1 MILKNFELN
10 KLDANKFNL
19 FLLHGKNE
27 GFQNDIIENYFL
39 KNFVGEIN
47 KYDENNFINL
57 TDVIISELLNKSLF
71 EEKKII
77 IVSRVTDKL
86 FKCVEELVEKEIRDT
101 KIIFKAGL
109 LEKKSKLRNLFEKNK
124 KLISIPFYE
133 DDSKVLTSLIVEFL
147 NKNKIML
154 SRESINL
161 LIERSSGDRQ
171 NVKIELEKILQYSF
185 SNKKIDYQI
194 VSKLTNLSENYSVNI
209 LVDSYLSKNKKSLF
223 KILNEN
229 NYSNDDCILI
239 LRSILSKSKKLL
251 SLIEK
256 YNKTQN
262 LENVISTAKPPIFW
276 KDKDNVKKQIVS
288 WKIDELKN
296 KIYEINDIETII
308 KINSKNS
315 LNLLSNFI
323 VNYQ

>member
-10 KLDANKFNL
+10 KLDADKFNL
-19 FLLHGKNE
+19 LLLHGKNE
-27 GFQNDIIENYFL
+27 GLQNDIIENYFL
-39 KNFVGEIN
+39 KNFIGQIN

-57 TDVIISELLNKSLF
+57 TDVIISELLNRSLF

-86 FKCVEELVEKEIRDT
+86 FKYVEELIEKEIKDT

-124 KLISIPFYE
+124 KLISIPFFE

-147 NKNKIML
+147 NKNKIKL

-185 SNKKIDYQI
+185 SNKKIDYEI

-209 LVDSYLSKNKKSLF
+209 LADSYLSKNKKSLF

-229 NYSNDDCILI
+229 NYSNEDCILI

-251 SLIEK
+251 NLIEK
-256 YNKTQN
+256 YNETQN

>member
-10 KLDANKFNL
+10 KLDADKFNL
-19 FLLHGKNE
+19 LLLHGKNE
-27 GFQNDIIENYFL
+27 GLQNDIIENYFL
-39 KNFVGEIN
+39 KNFIGQIN

-57 TDVIISELLNKSLF
+57 TDVIISELLNRSLF

-86 FKCVEELVEKEIRDT
+86 FKYVEELIEKEIKDT

-124 KLISIPFYE
+124 KLISIPFFE

-147 NKNKIML
+147 NKNKIKL

-185 SNKKIDYQI
+185 SNKKIDYEI

-229 NYSNDDCILI
+229 NYSNEDCILI

-251 SLIEK
+251 NLIEK
-256 YNKTQN
+256 YNETQN

>member
-10 KLDANKFNL
+10 KLDADKFNL
-19 FLLHGKNE
+19 LLLHGKNE

-86 FKCVEELVEKEIRDT
+86 FKYVVELIEKEIGDI

-133 DDSKVLTSLIVEFL
+133 DDSNVLTSLIVEFL
-147 NKNKIML
+147 NKNKIKL

-185 SNKKIDYQI
+185 SNKKIDYEI
-194 VSKLTNLSENYSVNI
+194 VSKLTNLSVNYSVNI

-229 NYSNDDCILI
+229 NYSNEDCILI

-251 SLIEK
+251 NLIEK
-256 YNKTQN
+256 YNETQN

>member
-10 KLDANKFNL
+10 KLDFDKFNL
-19 FLLHGKNE
+19 LLLHGKNE
-27 GFQNDIIENYFL
+27 GLQNDIIENYFL
-39 KNFVGEIN
+39 KNFIGQIN

-57 TDVIISELLNKSLF
+57 TDVIISELLNRSLF

-86 FKCVEELVEKEIRDT
+86 FKYVEELIEKEIKDT

-147 NKNKIML
+147 NKNKIKL

-185 SNKKIDYQI
+185 SNKKIDYEI

-209 LVDSYLSKNKKSLF
+209 LADSYLSKNKKSLF

-229 NYSNDDCILI
+229 NYSNEDCILI

-251 SLIEK
+251 NLIEK
-256 YNKTQN
+256 YNETQN